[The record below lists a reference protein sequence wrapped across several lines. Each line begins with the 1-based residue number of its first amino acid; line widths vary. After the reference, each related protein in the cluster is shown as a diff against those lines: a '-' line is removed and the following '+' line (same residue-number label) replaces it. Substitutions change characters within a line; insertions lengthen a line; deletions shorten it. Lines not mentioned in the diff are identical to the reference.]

1 MLLIGLTAGAIGMSR
16 SITISLLAVFAM
28 ALAGPMSAAFGE
40 EAPLPPPRPPDL
52 TPTTTPTPA
61 TSPLPPPRPPDL
73 TPTTTPSP
81 IASPQPELTPT
92 PTPPQPPSRPDLTP
106 TTTPAPTASPPP
118 SRPPEL
124 TPTPTPAASPAPL
137 GGSEKADQTC
147 LAKLV
152 ASGAGAEAATIP
164 QPIAEGCGVT
174 SPVRLQSIV
183 MANGDVVGL
192 PGGPILGCEF
202 ALVFADYVRLV
213 MAPLGAGT
221 LGTKVDSIETG
232 PGYQC
237 RNRNNFPSG
246 KISAHAKGIA
256 IDLMAVRFADKRR
269 VAWEHQDGANEAS
282 YIRAT
287 RAAACGWF
295 TTVLGPGTDPF
306 HAAHMHVDIESH
318 GSNGSYRIC
327 Q

>member
-1 MLLIGLTAGAIGMSR
+1 M
-16 SITISLLAVFAM
+16 LAVFAI
-28 ALAGPMSAAFGE
+28 AFAGPMSATFSE
-40 EAPLPPPRPPDL
+40 ETPLPPSRPPDLTPTKTPTPEASPLPPSRPPDLTPTTMPTPEASSLQPDL

-61 TSPLPPPRPPDL
+61 AAPPPVSG
-73 TPTTTPSP
+73 T
-81 IASPQPELTPT
+81 
-92 PTPPQPPSRPDLTP
+92 
-106 TTTPAPTASPPP
+106 
-118 SRPPEL
+118 
-124 TPTPTPAASPAPL
+124 
-137 GGSEKADQTC
+137 EKADQTC
-147 LAKLV
+147 MARLM
-152 ASGAGAEAATIP
+152 ASGAGAEAATVP
-164 QPIAEGCGVT
+164 QPIAEGCGVP
-174 SPVRLQSIV
+174 SPVRLQSILL
-183 MANGDVVGL
+183 ANGDLVGL

-202 ALVFADYVRLV
+202 ALVFADYVRLII
-213 MAPLGAGT
+213 APLGAGT

-256 IDLMAVRFADKRR
+256 IDLVAVRFADKRR
-269 VAWEHQDGANEAS
+269 VAFEHQDGANEAS

-295 TTVLGPGTDPF
+295 TTVLGPGADPF
-306 HAAHMHVDIESH
+306 HATHMHVDTESH

>member
-1 MLLIGLTAGAIGMSR
+1 MSM
-16 SITISLLAVFAM
+16 LAVFAM
-28 ALAGPMSAAFGE
+28 AVAGPMSATFGD
-40 EAPLPPPRPPDL
+40 EAPLPPSRPPDLTPITTPAPAASPPPSRPPDL

-61 TSPLPPPRPPDL
+61 
-73 TPTTTPSP
+73 
-81 IASPQPELTPT
+81 A
-92 PTPPQPPSRPDLTP
+92 TPPS
-106 TTTPAPTASPPP
+106 
-118 SRPPEL
+118 
-124 TPTPTPAASPAPL
+124 L
-137 GGSEKADQTC
+137 GGPEKADQTC
-147 LAKLV
+147 LAKLT

-164 QPIAEGCGVT
+164 APIAEGCGVP
-174 SPVRLQSIV
+174 SPVRLNSIV
-183 MANGDVVGL
+183 LANGDVVGL

-202 ALVFADYVRLV
+202 ALVFADYVRV
-213 MAPLGAGT
+213 VIAPLGAGT

-246 KISAHAKGIA
+246 KISAHAKGVA
-256 IDLMAVRFADKRR
+256 IDLVAVRFADKRR

-295 TTVLGPGTDPF
+295 TTVLGPGADPF
-306 HAAHMHVDIESH
+306 HATHMHVDTESH

>member
-1 MLLIGLTAGAIGMSR
+1 M
-16 SITISLLAVFAM
+16 LAVFAI
-28 ALAGPMSAAFGE
+28 AFAGPMSATFSE
-40 EAPLPPPRPPDL
+40 ETPLPPSRPPDLTPTKTPTPEASPLPPSRPPDLTPTTMPTPESSSLQPDL

-61 TSPLPPPRPPDL
+61 APPPVSG
-73 TPTTTPSP
+73 T
-81 IASPQPELTPT
+81 
-92 PTPPQPPSRPDLTP
+92 
-106 TTTPAPTASPPP
+106 
-118 SRPPEL
+118 
-124 TPTPTPAASPAPL
+124 
-137 GGSEKADQTC
+137 EKADQTC
-147 LAKLV
+147 MARLM
-152 ASGAGAEAATIP
+152 ASGAGAEAATVP
-164 QPIAEGCGVT
+164 QPIAEGCGVP

-183 MANGDVVGL
+183 LANGDLVGL

-202 ALVFADYVRLV
+202 ALVFADYVRLII
-213 MAPLGAGT
+213 APLGAGT

-256 IDLMAVRFADKRR
+256 IDLVAVRFADKRR
-269 VAWEHQDGANEAS
+269 VAFEHQDGANEAS

-306 HAAHMHVDIESH
+306 HATHMHVDIESH
-318 GSNGSYRIC
+318 GSSGSYRIC

>member
-1 MLLIGLTAGAIGMSR
+1 M
-16 SITISLLAVFAM
+16 LAVFAM
-28 ALAGPMSAAFGE
+28 ALAGPMSATFSE
-40 EAPLPPPRPPDL
+40 ETPLPPSRPPDLTPTKTPTPEASPLPPSRPPDLTPTTMPTPAASSLQPDL

-61 TSPLPPPRPPDL
+61 APPPPVSG
-73 TPTTTPSP
+73 T
-81 IASPQPELTPT
+81 
-92 PTPPQPPSRPDLTP
+92 
-106 TTTPAPTASPPP
+106 
-118 SRPPEL
+118 
-124 TPTPTPAASPAPL
+124 
-137 GGSEKADQTC
+137 EKADQTC
-147 LAKLV
+147 MARLM
-152 ASGAGAEAATIP
+152 ASGAGAEAATVP
-164 QPIAEGCGVT
+164 QPIAEGCGVP

-183 MANGDVVGL
+183 LANGDLVGL

-202 ALVFADYVRLV
+202 ALVFADYVRLII
-213 MAPLGAGT
+213 APLGAGT

-256 IDLMAVRFADKRR
+256 IDLVAVRFADKRR
-269 VAWEHQDGANEAS
+269 VAFEHQDGANEAS

-306 HAAHMHVDIESH
+306 HATHMHVDIESH